1 MSLGSLNI
9 DLNANIIKF
18 QAAMEKAAY
27 LANQN
32 MEKVAKAAGSAESA
46 IKGLEGML
54 GKVGVAMGTLGII
67 GSVSGLISLA
77 KDSIA
82 GAAELKDLSE
92 QTGASVEALSAL
104 KAVAKLAG
112 MDLKDAGAGASKLS
126 KAMADAQGGSEKQVA
141 TFKRLGVTY
150 VDATGKLR
158 PVGDVMLDVGRKF
171 ADTENGAGKTAL
183 AMDLMGKKGAAMIP
197 MLQELAERG
206 NVEGKVTTE
215 LAEKADHLEK
225 TWMKMVGKL
234 NSWKGSALETMIP
247 MLERIIPML
256 PTMATGL
263 IGFFGITK
271 ILPAA
276 IMGVTSA
283 ITAMGAATSA
293 AGLVG
298 LGIFTKLRTAVIALN
313 AAVLANPMVALATAI
328 LAAATAAYL
337 FQDSLVTIGGAT
349 ASVGNWIGGTW
360 DLIKGGAMEAWS
372 AIKDAFSKAGAW
384 IEETWAKIRP
394 SSEGFFSS
402 VAELA
407 KTGVNTV
414 IGAYVGLGRAAGIVF
429 DAMKEA
435 WKNALTFMSGLGSDF
450 AEGVAAALR
459 GDVAFT
465 AFRKRLSDTGAKAS
479 EVGDQIKTALKD
491 AISTD
496 YVGKAGAALGGT
508 FDKIRQNALARQ
520 AAEDAAR
527 KHKNSLNTIQQP
539 AGSLAGAAQQDPFAQ
554 AMMDLQRQ
562 AVGIQYVIDNF
573 DRLGGKI
580 RDSKGAMAE
589 FDVQMG
595 KFSDAE
601 RRAAKLSPLTDAQK
615 AAYIERARLV
625 ENLEV
630 KEKQLIGLKKFDDG
644 FNKYKEETAGLKE
657 SAIQREIN
665 VKLADLETAGI
676 KKGTEEYVKRQQVVA
691 AGVQDRYKTQLNLSM
706 SEYIEQQK
714 RSIDNDGFMI
724 SMLGRS
730 SLEVAK
736 LTEAH
741 RIDAEVQEMIRKAQ
755 RDGVTLTQEEIAAQY
770 AKAEAVKQTRLAQ
783 IDLAAAIQRTPQF
796 GASEAMRKYQ
806 EAANDTGYQVEN
818 ALTNAFKGVE
828 DAFVKFSETGKL
840 SFKGLVASINADVA
854 RMGVKSM
861 MSGAMDWLKGGAG
874 GGIGGMLSGVMEKFG
889 LQTPGINPNPGGAIA
904 GAAGA
909 ATGAASSAAAGASVA
924 ALGTSAAT
932 SSAAL
937 ATMTASTTALDA
949 VSATLVA
956 SFGTLA
962 VAAET
967 AAAAMAA
974 SGASSGASGLG
985 SLAGLAGSA
994 AGDGGWAAMLGGA
1007 FAGGGDPP
1015 VGKMSLV
1022 GEEGPELFVPKTAG
1036 TILPNDFFKNAAA
1049 NDSGTQKNLTVHITN
1064 TFAENTSKDTINQGA
1079 ARQSMQ
1085 VQRAMRSIG

>member
-1 MSLGSLNI
+1 
-9 DLNANIIKF
+9 
-18 QAAMEKAAY
+18 ME
-27 LANQN
+27 
-32 MEKVAKAAGSAESA
+32 
-46 IKGLEGML
+46 
-54 GKVGVAMGTLGII
+54 
-67 GSVSGLISLA
+67 
-77 KDSIA
+77 
-82 GAAELKDLSE
+82 
-92 QTGASVEALSAL
+92 
-104 KAVAKLAG
+104 
-112 MDLKDAGAGASKLS
+112 LKDAGAGAAKLS

-158 PVGDVMLDVGRKF
+158 PVGDVMLDVGKKF

-234 NSWKGSALETMIP
+234 NSWKGSALVTVIP
-247 MLERIIPML
+247 MLERIIPLL
-256 PTMATGL
+256 PTMATVL

-271 ILPAA
+271 VLPAA

-298 LGIFTKLRTAVIALN
+298 LGVFTKLRTAVIGLN

-328 LAAATAAYL
+328 IAAATAAYL

-360 DLIKGGAMEAWS
+360 DLIKAGALETWS
-372 AIKDAFSKAGAW
+372 SIKGAFSKAGAW
-384 IEETWAKIRP
+384 IEETWAKLRP
-394 SSEGFFSS
+394 GTEGFFSS
-402 VAELA
+402 VADLA
-407 KTGVNTV
+407 KTGINTV
-414 IGAYVGLGRAAGIVF
+414 IGAYVGLGKAAGIVF

-520 AAEDAAR
+520 AADDAAR
-527 KHKNSLNTIQQP
+527 KRKKSLDTIQQP
-539 AGSLAGAAQQDPFAQ
+539 AGSLAGAAQQDPVAQ

-562 AVGIQYVIDNF
+562 AVGLQYVVDNF

-625 ENLEV
+625 ENLELA
-630 KEKQLIGLKKFDDG
+630 EKRLIALKKFDDSV
-644 FNKYKEETAGLKE
+644 NKYKEETAGLKE
-657 SAIQREIN
+657 SAVQREIN
-665 VKLADLETAGI
+665 AKLADLEAAGI
-676 KKGTEEYVKRQQVVA
+676 KKGTDEYLKRQQAVA
-691 AGVQDRYKTQLNLSM
+691 ASVQDRRKTEFKLDM
-706 SEYIEQQK
+706 TEYIEQQK
-714 RSIDNDGFMI
+714 RGIDNETFMI
-724 SMLGRS
+724 SLLGRS

-736 LTEAH
+736 LTEEH
-741 RIDAEVQEMIRKAQ
+741 RIDAEVQEKVRKAR
-755 RDGVTLTQEEIAAQY
+755 RDGVELSEKEIADERTRAD
-770 AKAEAVKQTRLAQ
+770 AIKQTRLAQ

-796 GASEAMRKYQ
+796 GASEAIRKYQ

-818 ALTNAFKGVE
+818 AMTNAFKGVE
-828 DAFVKFSETGKL
+828 DAFVKFAETGKL
-840 SFKGLVASINADVA
+840 SFKGLVASINADIA

-874 GGIGGMLSGVMEKFG
+874 GGVGGMLSGVMEKFG
-889 LQTPGINPNPGGAIA
+889 LQPPGINPNPGGAIA

-909 ATGAASSAAAGASVA
+909 ATGAESSAAAGASVA

-985 SLAGLAGSA
+985 SLAGLAGGA

-1015 VGKMSLV
+1015 VGKLSLV

-1036 TILPNDFFKNAAA
+1036 TILPNDFFKNAA
-1049 NDSGTQKNLTVHITN
+1049 NDSGAPTVAPNINITN
-1064 TFAENTSKDTINQGA
+1064 HFAGNPTRDTVNQA
-1079 ARQSMQ
+1079 AAKQGLQ
-1085 VQRAMRSIG
+1085 VQRAMRGIG